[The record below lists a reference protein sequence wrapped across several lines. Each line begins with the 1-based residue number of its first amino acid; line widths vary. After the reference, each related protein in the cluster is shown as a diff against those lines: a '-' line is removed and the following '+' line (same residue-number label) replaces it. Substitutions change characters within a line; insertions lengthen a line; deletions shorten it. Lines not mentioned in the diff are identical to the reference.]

1 MSRKYILDTNAV
13 GDFIN
18 HRHGVTYRATTLSRK
33 GYRIGTCPPV
43 IGELFAGAFISATQ
57 QRNLPIVTRGL
68 RQLVVWPYDEKAAEV
83 YGRITAL
90 LKSVGRPMQVVDIQ
104 LAAIALVMG
113 CTVVTTDSDL
123 SAIPGLSVEDWTKP
137 ITL

>member
-1 MSRKYILDTNAV
+1 MSRRYILDTNVV

-18 HRHGVTYRATTLSRK
+18 HRHGVAVRATELSKK

-43 IGELFAGAFISATQ
+43 IGELFAGVFKSATQ

-68 RQLVVWPYDEKAAEV
+68 RQLVVWPYDEKAAVEF
-83 YGRITAL
+83 GRVAAL
-90 LKSVGRPMQVVDIQ
+90 LKSIGRPMQVVEIQ